1 MLIHGAR
8 PTTSPEIIAIRLAEL
23 ASAFKATE
31 DAMHKFDGTGSGES
45 FGVPEM
51 REAHRFLET
60 AWLWA
65 RSAIE
70 RT

>member
-1 MLIHGAR
+1 MNIHGAKPR
-8 PTTSPEIIAIRLAEL
+8 TPPEVIATRLAEL
-23 ASAFKATE
+23 AAAFKATE
-31 DAMHKFDGTGSGES
+31 DAMHRFDGTASGEN

-70 RT
+70 RN

>member
-1 MLIHGAR
+1 VIVHGAR
-8 PTTSPEIIAIRLAEL
+8 PRTDPEIIQRRIAEL
-23 ASAFKATE
+23 ALAFKETE
-31 DAMHKFDGTGSGES
+31 DAMHRFDGTGSGDP

-70 RT
+70 RN